1 MGLQMTLLLQHLCF
15 LLRNYFTFTVIL
27 PSFVKFSKLLEKI
40 TGPGNTLMLLWNIY
54 HTIIYCIYYSFCT
67 GLYKEAVNLKQRNP
81 NLKVL
86 LTVGGWGM
94 GTKNFS
100 DMVSIHLWQLFIDL
114 IDKINTRPSFLANT
128 LPGMFEMFMS
138 NGS

>member
-1 MGLQMTLLLQHLCF
+1 MEYIPHYYLLYLLL
-15 LLRNYFTFTVIL
+15 
-27 PSFVKFSKLLEKI
+27 
-40 TGPGNTLMLLWNIY
+40 
-54 HTIIYCIYYSFCT
+54 FCT

-114 IDKINTRPSFLANT
+114 IDKINTRPSFLANA
-128 LPGMFEMFMS
+128 LPGMFEMLMS